1 MRRNS
6 KAQPVLHLK
15 TVQCSANQI
24 FRNFTGIIV
33 QINCKHSIQMD
44 IHKNSSDSV
53 LLLSYKDDKSTSKAA
68 ASRSS
73 HGSRVVPRM
82 QKRMGYLPGTYQA
95 TLEEDQSI
103 SSCPQFHSTKLWKMH

>member
-82 QKRMGYLPGTYQA
+82 QKSLQCIPNRIP
-95 TLEEDQSI
+95 ESI
-103 SSCPQFHSTKLWKMH
+103 